1 MSSTVHTSTVL
12 HAVIEPLLDITETW
26 HTVSLRQH
34 MYIKSLL
41 LTVRLL
47 TLFTKAPPVCGLGC
61 TSTLLPA
68 GLAAAVLLFML
79 LVLLLLLALLLLL
92 TMPGATTAAQ
102 ALAGAAAGCPL
113 ALGCCS
119 TAAGAPLLLGA
130 AAAAGVGE
138 GVGPLPR
145 PALLLMLGPPL
156 PGFAAAGP
164 VSAQFME

>member
-1 MSSTVHTSTVL
+1 
-12 HAVIEPLLDITETW
+12 
-26 HTVSLRQH
+26 
-34 MYIKSLL
+34 
-41 LTVRLL
+41 
-47 TLFTKAPPVCGLGC
+47 
-61 TSTLLPA
+61 
-68 GLAAAVLLFML
+68 
-79 LVLLLLLALLLLL
+79 
-92 TMPGATTAAQ
+92 MPGATTAAQ

-130 AAAAGVGE
+130 AAAAAVAGVGE